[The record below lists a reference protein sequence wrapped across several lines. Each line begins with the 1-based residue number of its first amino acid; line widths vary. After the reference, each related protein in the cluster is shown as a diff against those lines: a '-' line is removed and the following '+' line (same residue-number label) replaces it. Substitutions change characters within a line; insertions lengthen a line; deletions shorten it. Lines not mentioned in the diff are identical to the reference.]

1 MSNPHIHTLIGMILQ
16 KRIEIV
22 ERVNRPAQFGEPY
35 MQKHIEL
42 MALHSEAR
50 VYAAELAKIIGEEAT
65 KEQWE
70 LLGRL
75 AHNLV
80 S

>member
-1 MSNPHIHTLIGMILQ
+1 MSDVHLLLGMILQ

-35 MQKHIEL
+35 MQKHLEL
-42 MALHSEAR
+42 MALHTEAR
-50 VYAAELAKIIGEEAT
+50 VYAAELEKIIGEEAT
-65 KEQWE
+65 KEQWVI
-70 LLGRL
+70 LGRL